1 MQKYP
6 YPDTRV
12 SFDDFFS
19 KKITKHR
26 IVNATLLHYWCLCI
40 IFALP
45 INADT
50 AGFFTSMLCA
60 IHCSAV
66 PVLISLGLLGSGTW
80 LHNHMIDWVVIGF
93 GIIIASYSLLGDF
106 VRKHRNLLPLGM
118 ALTGFLFL
126 LIGTFPVSV
135 QAVQY
140 NHAPIWWIT

>member
-1 MQKYP
+1 MK
-6 YPDTRV
+6 
-12 SFDDFFS
+12 S
-19 KKITKHR
+19 
-26 IVNATLLHYWCLCI
+26 
-40 IFALP
+40 IFN

-66 PVLISLGLLGSGTW
+66 PVLISLGLLGSSTW

-106 VRKHRNLLPLGM
+106 IRKHRNILPLGM

-126 LIGTFPVSV
+126 LIGMVEHHGWMLLFSVAGGLMVASAHLINHRMRRISPVKSR
-135 QAVQY
+135 
-140 NHAPIWWIT
+140 

>member
-1 MQKYP
+1 MK
-6 YPDTRV
+6 
-12 SFDDFFS
+12 SIFS
-19 KKITKHR
+19 
-26 IVNATLLHYWCLCI
+26 
-40 IFALP
+40 

-66 PVLISLGLLGSGTW
+66 PVLVSLGLLGSGTW

-106 VRKHRNLLPLGM
+106 IRKHRNILPLGM

-126 LIGTFPVSV
+126 LIGMVEHHGWMLLFSV
-135 QAVQY
+135 AGGFMVASAHLI
-140 NHAPIWWIT
+140 NHRLGRFCVAKSR